1 MTLVLTLSGVPAT
14 HADGIGD
21 RDARPDT
28 VTIAAT
34 GVSNRDA
41 GGARATGGDA
51 SHERLASQPLSRPA
65 AVPEQFRA

>member
-41 GGARATGGDA
+41 ATGGDA